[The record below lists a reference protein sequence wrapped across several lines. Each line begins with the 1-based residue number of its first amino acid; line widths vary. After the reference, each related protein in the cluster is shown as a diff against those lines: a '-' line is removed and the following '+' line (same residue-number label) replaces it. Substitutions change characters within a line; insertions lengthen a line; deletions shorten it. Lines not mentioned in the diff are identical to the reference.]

1 MPLYEVTL
9 SLTAY
14 VRVDGGSEAEVAKL
28 AQWAVANGPCL
39 FVKMGEGRGR
49 DPLCGEFCVKGM
61 STAVEKVK
69 PWIGNRRVEGGK
81 DDVADRD

>member
-1 MPLYEVTL
+1 
-9 SLTAY
+9 
-14 VRVDGGSEAEVAKL
+14 
-28 AQWAVANGPCL
+28 
-39 FVKMGEGRGR
+39 MGEGRGR